1 MKVSNNFNF
10 NKVMKSYNKTTVK
23 KTAKASGIKKIQDKI
38 EISDAAREVQ
48 IATKALNELPEV
60 RTELVERLK
69 TAIKDG
75 SYKPS
80 PEAIAKKMLGIDEA
94 E

>member
-1 MKVSNNFNF
+1 MKNYNNA
-10 NKVMKSYNKTTVK
+10 TVK

-48 IATKALNELPEV
+48 IATKAFRELPEV

-69 TAIKDG
+69 SAIKEG

-80 PEAIAKKMLGIDEA
+80 PEAIAKKMLGLDDVE
-94 E
+94 